1 MYLPLL
7 KSHSGLRWVFLLL
20 FVLALVYLFRL
31 AFQGKNDRKAT
42 IFARLSLI
50 VAHLQLVLGLILYFI
65 SPKVIFQAASMKD
78 AVTRFFLVEH
88 ISLMLIAIVIMTI
101 SFSRNKGLLHDRSKA
116 TKLFYSYLI
125 AFVLIMISIPW
136 PFRNLGAGWF

>member
-31 AFQGKNDRKAT
+31 AFQGKNDRKT
-42 IFARLSLI
+42 KFFARLSLI
-50 VAHLQLVLGLILYFI
+50 VAHLQLALGLVLYFI
-65 SPKVIFQAASMKD
+65 SPKVVFQAAAMKD
-78 AVTRFFLVEH
+78 TVTRFFLVEH

-101 SFSRNKGLLHDRSKA
+101 SFSRNKGLLHDASKA
-116 TKLFYSYLI
+116 KKLFYSYLI